1 MLQPTRT
8 LKSQVKHSNASTP
21 QFIKSIEYQIGNSN
35 QGRFE
40 LFWHFNVL
48 TSTKTS
54 PQENILRLNV
64 MSYFFQKINNSWN
77 HAQKW
82 QLAILL
88 FIKQK
93 WYFPTLFQYKKVW
106 RVFPIIEKCEKLLH
120 WIKLFLLQYLFTVL
134 CDILSNIIL

>member
-1 MLQPTRT
+1 MVQSHKWNLFQIIYQKCLAIIQPIGGMYFYATT
-8 LKSQVKHSNASTP
+8 NQKLKSKVKHSNASTP

-35 QGRFE
+35 QGRSE

-77 HAQKW
+77 HAQIW
-82 QLAILL
+82 QL
-88 FIKQK
+88 FCCFKQK
-93 WYFPTLFQYKKVW
+93 WYFPTF
-106 RVFPIIEKCEKLLH
+106 
-120 WIKLFLLQYLFTVL
+120 
-134 CDILSNIIL
+134 SNVKRSGEFSQ